1 MCILHILYHCLIFNM
16 LQIIAGNWKMNKSR
30 EEAIALSRSLSEIK
44 IPDNKHV
51 ILFVPF
57 PYLVEVSEA
66 LSGNAAFSCGA
77 QNCHSAS
84 SGAFT
89 GEVSA
94 FMLKSCGVKYILIG
108 HSERRQYFAE
118 KDSLISDKLKAVFQ
132 AGLKPVYCC
141 GESLDDRLSGKHHE
155 VILKQLNNEVKL
167 LEKHQIKELMIAYE
181 PIWAIG
187 TGKTASPEEASEMHG
202 LIRSWLCEQIGDAG
216 MQVPLL
222 YGGSV
227 TPVTAPGLF
236 AKEHINGGLVGG
248 ASLKFDD
255 FAGIILS

>member
-1 MCILHILYHCLIFNM
+1 M

-30 EEAIALSRSLSEIK
+30 EEAIALSRSLSEMN
-44 IPDNKHV
+44 IPENKQV

-57 PYLVEVSEA
+57 PYLFEVSEA
-66 LSGNAAFSCGA
+66 IRKNPAFACGA
-77 QNCHSAS
+77 QNCHPAP

-94 FMLKSCGVKYILIG
+94 GMIKSCGAKYVLVG
-108 HSERRQYFAE
+108 HSERRQYFSE
-118 KDSLISDKLKAVFQ
+118 HSPLIADKLKAVFQ

-141 GESLDDRLSGKHHE
+141 GESLEERTSGIQYE
-155 VILKQLNNEVKL
+155 VILHQLNNEIKL
-167 LEKHQIKELMIAYE
+167 LAKDELKELIVAYE
-181 PIWAIG
+181 PVWAIG

-202 LIRSWLCEQIGDAG
+202 LIRNWLCEQLVESGD
-216 MQVPLL
+216 QVPIL

-227 TPVTAPGLF
+227 TPVTAPKLF
-236 AKEHINGGLVGG
+236 SKEHINGGLVGG

-255 FAGIILS
+255 FAGIVLS

>member
-1 MCILHILYHCLIFNM
+1 MCILLILYYCLIFNM
-16 LQIIAGNWKMNKSR
+16 QQIIAGNWKMNKSR
-30 EEAIALSRSLSEIK
+30 EEAIALSRSLSEMN
-44 IPDNKHV
+44 IPPNKHV

-57 PYLVEVSEA
+57 PYLTDVFDA
-66 LSGNAAFSCGA
+66 LRGNPAFSCGA
-77 QNCHSAS
+77 QNCYSAP

-94 FMLKSCGVKYILIG
+94 GMLKSCGVKYILIG

-118 KDSLISDKLKAVFQ
+118 DSSLIADKLKAVFQ

-141 GESLDDRLSGKHHE
+141 GESLADRLSGNHHK

-167 LEKHQIKELMIAYE
+167 LDNQQIKELMIAYE

-202 LIRSWLCEQIGDAG
+202 LIRNWLCEQVGDEG
-216 MQVPLL
+216 RQVPLL

-227 TPVTAPGLF
+227 TPATARGLF
-236 AKEHINGGLVGG
+236 EKEHINGGLVGG

-255 FAGIILS
+255 FAGIILT